1 MKTETIVHA
10 SDLFDLLYNDVEQLI
25 EQLKQSRLFLCQ
37 KKILNACNIKIDLII

>member
-25 EQLKQSRLFLCQ
+25 EQLKQSRFFCV
-37 KKILNACNIKIDLII
+37 KKRS

>member
-25 EQLKQSRLFLCQ
+25 EQLKQSRFFVS
-37 KKILNACNIKIDLII
+37 KKDPKRL